1 MKIGD
6 KVRLLRGTEE
16 GIIVNIKGDKIV
28 EIEIEDG
35 FVIPTMKNEVVVIDK
50 SEGLNFSKDEKEEIP
65 KQNKRPSGHI
75 SKGIFIGLFKI
86 NDNLFQTYLI
96 NNSDDDVLFSIS
108 QYNKKSISGKFLG
121 ICKQFETIEIGE
133 LTSSIF
139 NESKK
144 LLVQIIFHE
153 TQTKFKKIPLSAE
166 LGINKHQ
173 INKTTYIESIE
184 KDLAVIKIDESPG
197 VEVNPL
203 ELKEKLFE
211 SNTLINQY
219 KDSRRQPIYE
229 EIDLHIEALSNF
241 SQGFNSN
248 EILSY
253 QLSEFEKAYDNA
265 LLSNSEKLKVI
276 HGVGSGILR
285 SEIHK
290 RLTTKNEVK
299 YFEDGDKEKFGFGST
314 IIYL

>member
-6 KVRLLRGTEE
+6 RVRLLRGTEE

-35 FVIPTMKNEVVVIDK
+35 FIIPTMKNEVVVIDK
-50 SEGLNFSKDEKEEIP
+50 SEDLNFNKEEKEEIP
-65 KQNKRPSGHI
+65 VQNKRPSGHI

-96 NNSDDDVLFSIS
+96 NNTGDDVLFSIS
-108 QYNKKSISGKFLG
+108 QYDKKSISGKFIG
-121 ICKQFETIEIGE
+121 ICRRFETIEIGE

-144 LLVQIIFHE
+144 LLAQIIFHE
-153 TQTKFKKIPLSAE
+153 TQTKLKKIPLSTE
-166 LGINKHQ
+166 LRVDKNLIN
-173 INKTTYIESIE
+173 ITTYIESIE
-184 KDLAVIKIDESPG
+184 KELAVIKIEESPG
-197 VEVNPL
+197 IEINPQ

-211 SNTLINQY
+211 SNAQPNQY
-219 KDSRRQPIYE
+219 KERRRQPNYQ
-229 EIDLHIEALSNF
+229 EIDLHIEMLSNF
-241 SQGFNSN
+241 SQSFDSH
-248 EILSY
+248 EILSH

-276 HGVGSGILR
+276 HGVGSGVLR
-285 SEIHK
+285 NEIHK
-290 RLTTKNEVK
+290 RLSAKKEVN
-299 YFEDGDKEKFGFGST
+299 YFEDGDKERLGFGST
-314 IIYL
+314 IIYF